1 MSEQNENSGID
12 LTYKRPF
19 TGEQGNLIDPRTSWD
34 NLLKYYRKYRKL
46 LGVGKRSRI
55 MSASTPAQAWELMH
69 AELKHKRN
77 KEKATSKQ
85 SEDLKRKE
93 GKRKKAKRRSVEK
106 KEASDLERTHGEH

>member
-12 LTYKRPF
+12 FTYKRPF
-19 TGEQGNLIDPRTSWD
+19 TDEQGNLIDPRTSWD

-55 MSASTPAQAWELMH
+55 MSASTPAQAWQMIH
-69 AELKHKRN
+69 AELKHKSN

-93 GKRKKAKRRSVEK
+93 DQRKKAKTKKSRERRSLRSRK
-106 KEASDLERTHGEH
+106 DT